1 MKLRTLLAPAPEKR
15 IGLKMARSRFRKE
28 IHAADAPDADFFLKM
43 LEIRKQN
50 VAGKIFAVKMN
61 LF

>member
-43 LEIRKQN
+43 LEIRK
-50 VAGKIFAVKMN
+50 
-61 LF
+61 